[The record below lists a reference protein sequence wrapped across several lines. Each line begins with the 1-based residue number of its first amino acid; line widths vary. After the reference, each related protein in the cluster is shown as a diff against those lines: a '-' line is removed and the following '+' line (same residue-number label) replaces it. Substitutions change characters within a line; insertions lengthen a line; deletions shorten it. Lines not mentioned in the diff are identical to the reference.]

1 MSDDQNGWGEYSKLV
16 LKELETLGEGMT
28 ALRKELEG
36 VKGELTAL
44 KAREDKVVELIQWKQ
59 RVDDVVSP
67 IQLKEL
73 QEAVDD
79 LKLFKTKAVTIFL
92 VVQSIVGIAIVIVS
106 KIL

>member
-28 ALRKELEG
+28 ALRKELAA

-92 VVQSIVGIAIVIVS
+92 VVQSIVGIAIVIVG